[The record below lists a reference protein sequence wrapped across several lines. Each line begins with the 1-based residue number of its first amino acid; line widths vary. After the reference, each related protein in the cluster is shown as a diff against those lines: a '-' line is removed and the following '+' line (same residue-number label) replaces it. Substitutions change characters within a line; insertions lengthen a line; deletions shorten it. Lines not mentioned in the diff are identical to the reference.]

1 MKVDFKWNKSVPQVA
16 DGITG
21 GKEGQ
26 LFLANEAK
34 RLMDPYVPALNLALA
49 RNVRVYVE
57 NGKGI
62 IHYRSPYARYQY
74 EGKAMVSKR
83 PGVKGAAKV
92 VKQPEQ
98 ALEYTK
104 FRHPLATSHWDQA
117 MLTAHG
123 DDLTQAMQNFIRRQ
137 P

>member
-1 MKVDFKWNKSVPQVA
+1 MKMDFKWNRTPAAIAAERA
-16 DGITG
+16 DD
-21 GKEGQ
+21 KAQ

-34 RLMDPYVPALNLALA
+34 RLMDPYVPALNLILA

-62 IHYRSPYARYQY
+62 VHYQSSHAKYQY

-83 PGVKGAAKV
+83 PGVKRSAKKL
-92 VKQPEQ
+92 KQPEQ
-98 ALEYTK
+98 DLNYTK

-117 MLTAHG
+117 MMTARS
-123 DDLTQAMQNFIRRQ
+123 DDLIKAMQGYLEGKA
-137 P
+137 